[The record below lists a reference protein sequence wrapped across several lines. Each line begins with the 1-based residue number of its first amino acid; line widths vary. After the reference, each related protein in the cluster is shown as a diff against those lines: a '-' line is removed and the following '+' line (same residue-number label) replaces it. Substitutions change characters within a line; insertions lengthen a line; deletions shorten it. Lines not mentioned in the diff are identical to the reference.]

1 VNEMTSPE
9 ADPTGQ
15 AFEVPANQEAGTSAD
30 NMEGISA
37 TDRQLADAQAERDSF
52 RDKWTRS
59 LAEFENYRKRVQREQ
74 EEDRKYQ
81 SLPIIRAIL
90 PAMDGLTRALQA
102 AEKSG
107 QSGELMTGVQMVAKQ
122 FETTLVGFG
131 AKRIDSL
138 GQPFDPNLHE
148 AIQQIPSADH
158 PPMTVML
165 EVEAGYTLH
174 DRVIR
179 PAKVLVSS
187 APPAE

>member
-1 VNEMTSPE
+1 MTSPE

-15 AFEVPANQEAGTSAD
+15 AFEVPADQAPKTSVE
-30 NMEGISA
+30 NMEDISA
-37 TDRQLADAQAERDSF
+37 ADKQLADAQAERDGF

-74 EEDRKYQ
+74 EEDRKYK